1 MKKNSKNLILVL
13 FIIYCFVLAFIL
25 FFPRLHHSNNF
36 ERSYNLLPFA
46 TIYEMISRLINQT
59 ISNNI
64 VIRNIGVNILLF
76 VPMGI
81 ALPILFNNFK
91 KLWQVTLI
99 CFFVTALAETIQYI
113 FNLGSFDIDDIIL
126 NTFGGIIGYAVF
138 KIPFIEKILDD

>member
-1 MKKNSKNLILVL
+1 
-13 FIIYCFVLAFIL
+13 
-25 FFPRLHHSNNF
+25 
-36 ERSYNLLPFA
+36 
-46 TIYEMISRLINQT
+46 MISRLIDQT
-59 ISNNI
+59 IDKNI